1 MKKTP
6 RFIAPALIV
15 MAIHLFVGAS
25 PATAGLLMPDTLDEI
40 LSDYDKGT
48 ILEKK
53 NLIKQIGNLG
63 VGMEKINR
71 VLASRGDARVFC
83 PPPEQTLSDGHY
95 FDILKRKV
103 GFYPELGATP
113 ESEVGTLLLDEL
125 IKMYPC
131 PE

>member
-6 RFIAPALIV
+6 RFIALALIAL
-15 MAIHLFVGAS
+15 AIHFFIGAS
-25 PATAGLLMPDTLDEI
+25 PVTAGFLMPDTLGEI
-40 LSDYDKGT
+40 LSDYEKGS

-53 NLIKQIGNLG
+53 KLIKQVGNLG

-71 VLASRGDARVFC
+71 VLESQGRARVFC
-83 PPPEQTLSDGHY
+83 PPPEQALSDGHY